1 MSATAPSL
9 HRVRRLRADP
19 AGYGGVVP
27 VASAPA
33 PRLLVDGRPVG
44 PLEVARTRSE
54 RARGLLG
61 RRTIDGALWLQ
72 PARSI
77 HTVGMAVPIDV
88 ALCRSDGQVLRVL
101 HQLPPGRVTWP
112 RAGVRLVVEAGAGSL
127 GAWGV
132 EPGSVLSVGYDG
144 AGAPCST

>member
-1 MSATAPSL
+1 VAQP
-9 HRVRRLRADP
+9 
-19 AGYGGVVP
+19 YVP
-27 VASAPA
+27 HAA
-33 PRLLVDGRPVG
+33 LLVDGRPVG

-61 RRTIDGALWLQ
+61 RASVDGALWLE

-77 HTVGMAVPIDV
+77 HTVGMAMPIDV
-88 ALCRSDGQVLRVL
+88 ALCRADGRVVRVL
-101 HQLPPGRVTWP
+101 PRLVPGRITWP

-132 EPGSVLSVGYDG
+132 EPGSVLSVGYAG